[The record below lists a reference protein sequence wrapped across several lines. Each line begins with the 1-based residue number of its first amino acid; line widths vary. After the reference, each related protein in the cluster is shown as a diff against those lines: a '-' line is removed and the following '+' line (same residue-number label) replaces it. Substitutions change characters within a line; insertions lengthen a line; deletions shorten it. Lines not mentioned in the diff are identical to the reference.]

1 MIRTKPMDHQILA
14 VEFCTE
20 KCKEPYAAIFA
31 DYGTGKTLI
40 ALMIVEIL
48 KRIKE
53 KGLRKVLV
61 ISTSLSIDT
70 TWCDEIRTHT
80 DFKFCILKG
89 TTKQKANILEY
100 ALDRIRDPDRYTYT
114 PQKSDKPTLFLI
126 NYDGVRG
133 IWRELRDAGFD
144 AVFADESTK
153 IKTFDTERTMSLFE
167 TSERIPHRYIM
178 TGFPITENLAELY
191 SQIKFLD
198 RGKAFGK
205 SYYAFLNRYFV
216 RVGQKLIVK
225 KKSIKEIL
233 DLIKPFCIRIT
244 NAHLKLPPKVYK
256 PIELEMT
263 EQQKELLTKLTSTF
277 RLELGK
283 VKIDTKYIFTLISK
297 SLQICDGFVQHIEY
311 EYKEV
316 NGKKVRTNKVLSSE
330 LEVIETNKDEA
341 LVELLDEIDVKK
353 NKVVIWCAFLFSVN
367 KISRVLRKLGIPV
380 LTITGE
386 TKDANAVVQKFQRS
400 KDHNILVCTQK
411 KAAESV
417 TLTSARF
424 AIYYSNIWSND
435 ARLNSEARIRRKGSE
450 KHKSIMYIDLITKAS
465 VEKQVYDCLRKKKDL
480 INELKTAFLD
490 MQREEK

>member
-1 MIRTKPMDHQILA
+1 MIRTKPMGHQSLA
-14 VEFCTE
+14 VEFCTM
-20 KCKEPYAAIFA
+20 KCEEPYAAIFA

-40 ALMIVEIL
+40 ALMIVEIM
-48 KRIKE
+48 KRVKE
-53 KGLRKVLV
+53 NGFKKILV
-61 ISTSLSIDT
+61 VSTSLSIDT

-80 DFKFCILKG
+80 DFRFCVLKG
-89 TTKQKANILEY
+89 GTKQKRNILEY
-100 ALDRIRDPDRYTYT
+100 VLEQVNNPNKYTYA
-114 PQKSDKPTLFLI
+114 KASDKPMLFLI
-126 NYDGVRG
+126 NYDGVNG

-144 AVFADESTK
+144 VVFADESTK
-153 IKTFDTERTMSLFE
+153 IKTFDTDRTMSLYE
-167 TSERIPHRYIM
+167 ASEKIPYRYIM
-178 TGFPITENLAELY
+178 TGFPITEALYELY

-198 RGKAFGK
+198 RGKVFGR
-205 SYYAFLNRYFV
+205 SYYAWLNKNFV

-225 KKSIKEIL
+225 KKAIKEIL
-233 DLIKPFCIRIT
+233 ALIKPFCIRIT
-244 NAHLKLPPKVYK
+244 NEHLKLPPKVYK

-263 EQQKELLTKLTSTF
+263 EQQRELLTKLTSTF

-283 VKIDTKYIFTLISK
+283 VKIDTKYIFTLIAK
-297 SLQICDGFVQHIEY
+297 SLQICDGFVQHKEY

-341 LVELLDEIDVKK
+341 LIDLLDEIDISK
-353 NKVVIWCAFLFSVN
+353 NKVVIWCAFLFSVK
-367 KISRVLRKLGIPV
+367 KISKILTKLGIPV

-386 TKDANAVVQKFQRS
+386 TKDANKVVQQFQKS
-400 KDHNILVCTQK
+400 KDRNVLICTQK

-450 KHKSIMYIDLITKAS
+450 KHKSIMYIDLLTKAS